1 MKKFLL
7 FLSCFLTTWCSVQAA
22 NPQITSATYNESSST
37 FSVSYTSN
45 SSNNALMMVCKATG
59 PVGSN
64 VKLNASPATVDL
76 PITARAG
83 EYNLVLFSNGS
94 PCYEKKNIIV
104 TKYGHINSAKASSTS
119 SVTINYSMFH
129 AETSSYPDKSYLK
142 IVGVGTH
149 KITNVKN
156 GSYTWTGLKLTAG
169 QTYTCEIYVDG
180 VCKHTYK
187 FTAPPTY
194 GDITSVTNVST
205 SSVTVKYTMRNAAT
219 SNNSYLKIGSYKH
232 NITNVENGIYKW
244 TGLKLTAGQTYTC
257 EIYVDGVRK
266 DTYTFTV
273 PPTYGDITSVTNV
286 STSSVTVKYTMRN
299 AATSNNSYLKIG
311 SYKHNI
317 TNVENGI
324 YNWTGLNL
332 TPGAT
337 YTCEIYVDGVRKDTY
352 TFTVPGG
359 GTTDAVKLTPMG
371 GNRLKIDF
379 TLSSPGYVKFNVHT
393 YSLTGGKGESKPVDY
408 GQCDT
413 CEGTKEVD
421 VPYYTGYVGY
431 AVELIKNGTSVNGA
445 SVTAYNR

>member
-1 MKKFLL
+1 LFHVQSEYGEFLLLFSPPEGDVRASLVLAKYKFCGHKFNNKTYKMKKFLL

-187 FTAPPTY
+187 FTAPAKI

-205 SSVTVKYTMRNAAT
+205 SSVTVKYTMRNA
-219 SNNSYLKIGSYKH
+219 
-232 NITNVENGIYKW
+232 E
-244 TGLKLTAGQTYTC
+244 
-257 EIYVDGVRK
+257 
-266 DTYTFTV
+266 
-273 PPTYGDITSVTNV
+273 
-286 STSSVTVKYTMRN
+286 TSS
-299 AATSNNSYLKIG
+299 NSYLKIG

-371 GNRLKIDF
+371 NRLKIDF
-379 TLSSPGYVKFNVHT
+379 TLSSPGYVKFRVHT
-393 YSLTGGKGESKPVDY
+393 YSMTGGNGQSKEVDY

>member
-187 FTAPPTY
+187 FTAPAKI

-205 SSVTVKYTMRNAAT
+205 SSVTVKYTMRNA
-219 SNNSYLKIGSYKH
+219 
-232 NITNVENGIYKW
+232 E
-244 TGLKLTAGQTYTC
+244 
-257 EIYVDGVRK
+257 
-266 DTYTFTV
+266 
-273 PPTYGDITSVTNV
+273 
-286 STSSVTVKYTMRN
+286 TSS
-299 AATSNNSYLKIG
+299 NSYLKIG

-371 GNRLKIDF
+371 NRLKIDF
-379 TLSSPGYVKFNVHT
+379 TLSSPGYVKFRVHT
-393 YSLTGGKGESKPVDY
+393 YSMTGGNGQSKEVDY